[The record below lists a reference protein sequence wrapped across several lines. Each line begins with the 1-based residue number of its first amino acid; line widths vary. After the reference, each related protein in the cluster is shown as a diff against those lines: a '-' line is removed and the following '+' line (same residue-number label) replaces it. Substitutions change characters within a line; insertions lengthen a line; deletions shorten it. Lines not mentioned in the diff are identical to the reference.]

1 VDFLI
6 LGSFEVRRD
15 GEPVPLGGAKAR
27 ALLAML
33 VLHAGEPVSAERLAI
48 ALWGEEAS
56 ATAVN
61 AVQVHVSRVR
71 RALAADGLLVTTG
84 AGYRLDTNRVD
95 ALRFEDSYAAGLA
108 ALRTGDAAGAA
119 RELRAALGLW
129 RGDALADFA
138 GEAFAQGEI
147 ARLEEL
153 RQAAL
158 EARVDADLALGR
170 HRELVAEL
178 ERRVTAHP
186 LRERTH
192 AQLMLALARSG
203 RQADALAGYRRA
215 RDVLVQELGIEPS
228 AELRELERRVLAQEI
243 ETAAPNSR
251 IARPPTPT
259 IGRETDLARLRELL
273 SRQRLVTVVGPGG
286 VGKTRLAVEAA
297 RGVSDAEL
305 VSLAAVAAAQD
316 VASAIVGA
324 LDVQLRSGEP
334 PDAAL
339 VRRLSADRK
348 LLVLDNFEH
357 VLDAAPLVTL
367 LLDAAPGLTVLVT
380 SREPLR
386 LRAERVMRL
395 EPLSPKA
402 AVRQFT
408 TLLELRDHSLADLD
422 TDAAEEVCRR
432 LDGLPL
438 AIELAAGRVGLL
450 SVTELAR
457 RLRVNLSALGPGA
470 RDAPPR
476 QRTLAAT
483 LEWSY
488 DLARPEE
495 QAALCALA
503 VFSGGATL
511 EAAEA
516 VTGVSLEVLDALV
529 AKNLA
534 IARGNRILL
543 LETVRDF
550 ARSRLADPDVDRRHA
565 DHFAALA
572 ERAAPELRRTSST
585 ALMETLDTEVD
596 NLRAALRWAL
606 AHAEPVLALRLASAL
621 SSYWTMRNLQVEGQ
635 RWLAE
640 GLELAGEQ
648 VPDALRAKA
657 LAAYASH
664 LFIEESAEGAEAALR
679 ESLDLYRALGDTAGY
694 ANSLQVLASLRLW
707 FHRVDEAYTLACEV
721 ERLAVESGAE
731 ETRIESLQTQAMMAP
746 TLELALEIGDR
757 VLTARREAGNLR
769 MYAQVMASLGYT
781 ALFHDDPATARRL
794 SEQALEVV
802 PPTDA
807 FGTALAEGNAGL
819 AALLQGDVERA
830 RAAFTRGLRIA
841 REHQHAE
848 VFSEA
853 LYGLG
858 AVAALDGDDLLA
870 AELRG
875 VSEQAGAAGMDP
887 VIQARMDARFFAP
900 VRARLGEQEWHAAA
914 RRLDR
919 ERAVDRA
926 LGRSSDQT
934 GTRPALDP
942 ARAVD

>member
-1 VDFLI
+1 
-6 LGSFEVRRD
+6 
-15 GEPVPLGGAKAR
+15 
-27 ALLAML
+27 
-33 VLHAGEPVSAERLAI
+33 
-48 ALWGEEAS
+48 
-56 ATAVN
+56 
-61 AVQVHVSRVR
+61 
-71 RALAADGLLVTTG
+71 
-84 AGYRLDTNRVD
+84 
-95 ALRFEDSYAAGLA
+95 
-108 ALRTGDAAGAA
+108 
-119 RELRAALGLW
+119 
-129 RGDALADFA
+129 
-138 GEAFAQGEI
+138 
-147 ARLEEL
+147 
-153 RQAAL
+153 
-158 EARVDADLALGR
+158 
-170 HRELVAEL
+170 
-178 ERRVTAHP
+178 
-186 LRERTH
+186 
-192 AQLMLALARSG
+192 
-203 RQADALAGYRRA
+203 
-215 RDVLVQELGIEPS
+215 
-228 AELRELERRVLAQEI
+228 
-243 ETAAPNSR
+243 
-251 IARPPTPT
+251 
-259 IGRETDLARLRELL
+259 
-273 SRQRLVTVVGPGG
+273 
-286 VGKTRLAVEAA
+286 VGKTRLSVEAA
-297 RGVSDAEL
+297 RAVPDAEL

-324 LDVQLRSGEP
+324 LDLQLRSGEP

-357 VLDAAPLVTL
+357 VLEAAPLVTR
-367 LLDAAPGLTVLVT
+367 LLDAAPELTVLVT

-395 EPLSPKA
+395 EPLTPEA

-408 TLLELRDHSLADLD
+408 TLLELRDHGLAEHDA
-422 TDAAEEVCRR
+422 DAADEVCRR

-450 SVTELAR
+450 SVPELAR
-457 RLRVNLSALGPGA
+457 RLRINLGALGTGA
-470 RDAPPR
+470 RDLPPR

-516 VTGVSLEVLDALV
+516 VTRAPVEALDALV

-534 IARGNRILL
+534 IARGNRIVL

-550 ARSRLADPDVDRRHA
+550 ARPRLADPDVARRHA
-565 DHFAALA
+565 DHFAALV
-572 ERAAPELRRTSST
+572 ERAEPELRRTCSP
-585 ALMETLDTEVD
+585 ALMETLDAEVD

-606 AHAEPVLALRLASAL
+606 AQADRVLALRLASAL
-621 SSYWTMRNLQVEGQ
+621 HPYWAMRNLHVEGR

-640 GLELAGEQ
+640 GLELAPEQ

-657 LAAYASH
+657 LAAYASQ
-664 LFIEESAEGAEAALR
+664 LGIEGGEERAEAAVR
-679 ESLDLYRALGDTAGY
+679 ESLEIYRALGDTAGC
-694 ANSLQVLASLRLW
+694 ANSLHVLASVRLW
-707 FHRVDEAYTLACEV
+707 FHRVDEAYALACEA

-731 ETRIESLQTQAMMAP
+731 ETRIEALQTRAMMAP
-746 TLELALEIGDR
+746 TLELALEIGDE
-757 VLTARREAGNLR
+757 VLTARREAGNVR
-769 MYAQVMASLGYT
+769 MYSQIMASLGYT

-841 REHQHAE
+841 HEHQHEE
-848 VFSEA
+848 VLSEA
-853 LYGLG
+853 LYGVG

-875 VSEQAGAAGMDP
+875 ASERGGVVGMDP
-887 VIQARMDARFFAP
+887 VIRARMDARFFAP
-900 VRARLGEQEWHAAA
+900 VRARLGVQEWDAAA

-919 ERAVDRA
+919 ELAFDRA
-926 LGRSSDQT
+926 LGHSS
-934 GTRPALDP
+934 
-942 ARAVD
+942 